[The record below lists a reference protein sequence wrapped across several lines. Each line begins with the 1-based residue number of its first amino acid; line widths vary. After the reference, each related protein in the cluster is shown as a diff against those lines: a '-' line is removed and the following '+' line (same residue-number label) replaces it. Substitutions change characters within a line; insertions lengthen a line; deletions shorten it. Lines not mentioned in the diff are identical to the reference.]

1 MKNSECSG
9 FYSSEIGIIEI
20 IASDLGVNS
29 LRFRDFAPER
39 TRENQH
45 VRECIRQLDE
55 YFKGQRKEFTLTLD
69 LSPTD
74 FQNKVWNQLKDT
86 PYGQTIT
93 YADLALREGSIL
105 KARAV
110 GMACAANPVPII
122 IPCHRAI
129 GKSGRLVG
137 FRAELWRKKW
147 LLEHEEKHS
156 RDFQAELFEI
166 IPGKISSIQ
175 HPVVLYDGFCLLCE
189 RSVGFI
195 LNRDKEQ
202 KFRFSPLSSDFAKE
216 VLDHFGLP
224 ETYNNSV
231 LLFHN
236 NKLYKSSSAAIKIAS
251 MLPGFWFLT
260 GIFFLVPK
268 FIRDFIYNFVAKRR
282 LRWYGKRDDCYIPG
296 ENTLRR
302 IIH

>member
-1 MKNSECSG
+1 MKNGEYSG
-9 FYSSEIGIIEI
+9 IYSSEIGVIEI
-20 IASDLGVNS
+20 IASAEGVNS
-29 LRFRDFAPER
+29 LIFCDFAPEK

-45 VRECIRQLDE
+45 VRECARQLEE
-55 YFKGQRKEFTLTLD
+55 YFKAQRKDFTVALD

-74 FQNKVWNQLKDT
+74 FQERIWDLLKST

-93 YADLALREGSIL
+93 YADLALRAGSIL

-137 FRAELWRKKW
+137 FRSELWRKKW

-166 IPGKISSIQ
+166 IPGKISSVQ

-195 LNRDKEQ
+195 LKRDKAQ
-202 KFRFSPLSSDFAKE
+202 KFRFSPLSSSFAKG
-216 VLDHFGLP
+216 VLNHFGLP
-224 ETYNNSV
+224 ETFNNSV
-231 LLFHN
+231 LLLHN
-236 NKLYKSSSAAIKIAS
+236 NKLYKSSSAALKIAT
-251 MLPGFWFLT
+251 MLPGLWFLT
-260 GIFFLVPK
+260 GVFYLVPP
-268 FIRDFIYNFVAKRR
+268 FIRDFLYNFVAKRR
-282 LRWYGKRDDCYIPG
+282 LRWYGKRDDCYLPDEDIV
-296 ENTLRR
+296 RR
-302 IIH
+302 IIL